1 MKTIASVY
9 RFQDKVA
16 IYVGEIWSTTY
27 LTVEQARTLSKAL
40 AVFAHSVVNEEFV
53 EDRSGKVDIKAV
65 TPAKESAEVSRF
77 PRNKEKAE

>member
-1 MKTIASVY
+1 MKTVASVY

-40 AVFAHSVVNEEFV
+40 SVCADSVVNE
-53 EDRSGKVDIKAV
+53 
-65 TPAKESAEVSRF
+65 
-77 PRNKEKAE
+77 